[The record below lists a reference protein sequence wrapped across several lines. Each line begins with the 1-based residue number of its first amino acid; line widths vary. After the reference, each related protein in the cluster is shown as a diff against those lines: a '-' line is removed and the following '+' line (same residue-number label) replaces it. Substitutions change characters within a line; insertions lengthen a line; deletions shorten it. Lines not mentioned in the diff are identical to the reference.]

1 MLTYWPRRRIA
12 SMVPSI
18 NSLRRSTLCWCH
30 RRFRPSVF
38 VVPAGMCCATIA
50 GPIRSII
57 SIVRLNSED
66 FPPGP
71 QTTALCPGRGN
82 CYLGK
87 TGRLSHSSGVRH
99 RHRVAT
105 SIADD
110 GVMAV
115 GLNGGPTPGPKH
127 RADPQRPPTALTD
140 PATLPS
146 GAPTKPASLAESFA
160 GADPQADAE
169 RRQGL
174 RRMKVVAL
182 SFLIGATGVFLGC
195 RWAQAAGFT
204 AAWVGY
210 VGAAGEAGMVGALA
224 DWFAVTALFKHP
236 LGIPIPHTAI
246 IKRKKDQ
253 LGEGLGTF
261 VRETF
266 LSREVVGTKSR
277 DAQIP
282 SRLGKWL
289 SDTSH
294 AERVAAESATVLR
307 VVVELLRDDD
317 VQHVIDRMIVRRLA
331 DRAFQWSLNAGEV
344 IQRVIERDSPTWSP
358 RFIDH
363 LVGDRIHREL
373 MDFTDKVRRNPEHEL
388 RRSATRFLFE
398 FADDLQHDDTT
409 IARAEAVKEQ
419 LMSREE
425 VTNAAAT
432 AWTTLKRLVLEGV
445 DDPSSALRTRI
456 TDAVVSIGESLRDD
470 AELRDKVDNWIV
482 RGAEHLV
489 GQYGVEITAII
500 TDTIERWDAE
510 EASRRIE
517 LHVDR
522 DLQFIRINGTVVGS
536 LAGLIIYGLA
546 QLLF

>member
-1 MLTYWPRRRIA
+1 
-12 SMVPSI
+12 VVV
-18 NSLRRSTLCWCH
+18 H
-30 RRFRPSVF
+30 RANPAARPE
-38 VVPAGMCCATIA
+38 
-50 GPIRSII
+50 R
-57 SIVRLNSED
+57 
-66 FPPGP
+66 
-71 QTTALCPGRGN
+71 
-82 CYLGK
+82 
-87 TGRLSHSSGVRH
+87 GRLPIGV
-99 RHRVAT
+99 
-105 SIADD
+105 
-110 GVMAV
+110 
-115 GLNGGPTPGPKH
+115 K
-127 RADPQRPPTALTD
+127 RAPL
-140 PATLPS
+140 
-146 GAPTKPASLAESFA
+146 SLAESFVA
-160 GADPQADAE
+160 ADPQADAD
-169 RRQGL
+169 RRRAL

-182 SFLIGATGVFLGC
+182 GFLVGATAVFLGC
-195 RWAQAAGFT
+195 RWVQAGGTA

-210 VGAAGEAGMVGALA
+210 VGAAAEAGMVGALA

-261 VRETF
+261 VRENF
-266 LSREVVGTKSR
+266 LSPPVVETKLR

-289 SDTSH
+289 SETSH
-294 AERVAAESATVLR
+294 AQRVAAETATVLR
-307 VVVELLRDDD
+307 VLVELLRDED
-317 VQHVIDRMIVRRLA
+317 VQHVIDRMIVRRIAEPKWGPPVGRVLGTLLAENRQEALIQLLA

-344 IQRVIERDSPTWSP
+344 IQRVVERDSPSWSP

-373 MDFTDKVRRNPEHEL
+373 MDFTDKVRRNPDHEL

-398 FADDLQHDDTT
+398 FADDLQHDEAT

-419 LMSREE
+419 LMARDE

-456 TDAVVSIGESLRDD
+456 ADTVVRIGESLRDD
-470 AELRDKVDNWIV
+470 ADLRDKVDDWIV
-482 RGAEHLV
+482 RAAQHLV
-489 GQYGVEITAII
+489 SQYGVEITAII
-500 TDTIERWDAE
+500 TDTIERWDAA

-517 LHVDR
+517 LHVGR

-536 LAGLIIYGLA
+536 LAGLVIYTVA
-546 QLLF
+546 QLMF

>member
-1 MLTYWPRRRIA
+1 
-12 SMVPSI
+12 V
-18 NSLRRSTLCWCH
+18 
-30 RRFRPSVF
+30 
-38 VVPAGMCCATIA
+38 
-50 GPIRSII
+50 
-57 SIVRLNSED
+57 
-66 FPPGP
+66 
-71 QTTALCPGRGN
+71 
-82 CYLGK
+82 
-87 TGRLSHSSGVRH
+87 
-99 RHRVAT
+99 
-105 SIADD
+105 
-110 GVMAV
+110 AV
-115 GLNGGPTPGPKH
+115 GLSGGPTSGPKH
-127 RADPQRPPTALTD
+127 RAVPQRAQALADGATPPPDEHRL
-140 PATLPS
+140 
-146 GAPTKPASLAESFA
+146 ASSFAESFA
-160 GADPQADAE
+160 GVDPQADAE
-169 RRQGL
+169 RRRAL
-174 RRMKVVAL
+174 RRMKTVAVG
-182 SFLIGATGVFLGC
+182 FLLGATAVFLGC
-195 RWAQAAGFT
+195 RWAQAGGHSAT
-204 AAWVGY
+204 WIGY
-210 VGAAGEAGMVGALA
+210 LGAAGEAGMVGALA

-236 LGIPIPHTAI
+236 MGIPIPHTAI

-261 VRETF
+261 VRENF
-266 LSREVVGTKSR
+266 LSPAVVETKLR

-289 SDTSH
+289 SDSAH
-294 AERVAAESATVLR
+294 AGRVAAESATVLR
-307 VVVELLRDDD
+307 VLVELLRDED
-317 VQHVIDRMIVRRLA
+317 VQQVIDRMIVRRIAEPQWGPPVGRVLSTLLAENRQEALIQLLA

-398 FADDLQHDDTT
+398 FADDLQNDDVT

-419 LMSREE
+419 LMSRDE

-432 AWTTLKRLVLEGV
+432 AWKTLKRLVLEGV

-456 TDAVVSIGESLRDD
+456 ADAVVRLGESLRDD

-489 GQYGVEITAII
+489 AQYGVEITAII

-517 LHVDR
+517 LHVGR

-536 LAGLIIYGLA
+536 LAGLVIYGLG

>member
-1 MLTYWPRRRIA
+1 M
-12 SMVPSI
+12 
-18 NSLRRSTLCWCH
+18 
-30 RRFRPSVF
+30 
-38 VVPAGMCCATIA
+38 
-50 GPIRSII
+50 
-57 SIVRLNSED
+57 
-66 FPPGP
+66 
-71 QTTALCPGRGN
+71 
-82 CYLGK
+82 
-87 TGRLSHSSGVRH
+87 
-99 RHRVAT
+99 
-105 SIADD
+105 
-110 GVMAV
+110 
-115 GLNGGPTPGPKH
+115 PTPGPKH
-127 RADPQRPPTALTD
+127 RADPQRPSRARADLVPLPLDD
-140 PATLPS
+140 PA
-146 GAPTKPASLAESFA
+146 KPASLAESLA
-160 GADPQADAE
+160 GADPHADAE
-169 RRQGL
+169 RQRAL

-182 SFLIGATGVFLGC
+182 SFLVGATAVFLGC
-195 RWAQAAGFT
+195 RWAQAGGMT
-204 AAWVGY
+204 AAWIGY
-210 VGAAGEAGMVGALA
+210 LGAAGEAGMVGALA

-253 LGEGLGTF
+253 LGEGLGAF
-261 VRETF
+261 VRENF
-266 LSREVVGTKSR
+266 LSPEVVSTKIR
-277 DAQIP
+277 DAQVP

-289 SDTSH
+289 SEQSH

-307 VVVELLRDDD
+307 VLVELLRDDD
-317 VQHVIDRMIVRRLA
+317 VQQLIDRMIVRRIAEPQWGPPVGRVLSTLLAENRQEALIQLLA

-358 RFIDH
+358 RFVDH

-398 FADDLQHDDTT
+398 FADDLQNDDAT

-425 VTNAAAT
+425 VTNAAGT
-432 AWTTLKRLVLEGV
+432 AWKTLKRLVLEGV
-445 DDPSSALRTRI
+445 DDPSSALRSRI
-456 TDAVVSIGESLRDD
+456 AEAVVGIGESLRDD
-470 AELRDKVDNWIV
+470 AELRDKVDNWIA

-489 GQYGVEITAII
+489 AQYGVEITAII

-517 LHVDR
+517 LHVGR

-536 LAGLIIYGLA
+536 LAGLVIYAIA